1 MTENA
6 SAIDKTSTI
15 LPEED
20 DPASRPDDDLPDLTT
35 PYWTERFD
43 KAVVQRG
50 RPKGAVTKVST
61 TLRLD
66 PEVLAAFKADGPG
79 WQSRINA
86 ALRRAVG
93 L

>member
-1 MTENA
+1 MPAKSPDMPLNSLTATDDN
-6 SAIDKTSTI
+6 
-15 LPEED
+15 
-20 DPASRPDDDLPDLTT
+20 DPASMPDDDIPDLTT

-43 KAVVQRG
+43 KATVTRG
-50 RPKGAVTKVST
+50 RPKAAVTKVST

>member
-1 MTENA
+1 MTEK
-6 SAIDKTSTI
+6 SPVS
-15 LPEED
+15 
-20 DPASRPDDDLPDLTT
+20 DPASEPDDDLPDFTT

-43 KAVVQRG
+43 KAPVTRG

>member
-1 MTENA
+1 MTGNA
-6 SAIDKTSTI
+6 PDMDKTSAI
-15 LPEED
+15 LAEED
-20 DPASRPDDDLPDLTT
+20 DPASRPDNDIPDMST

-43 KAVVQRG
+43 KAIVQRG
-50 RPKGAVTKVST
+50 RPKEAVTKVST

>member
-6 SAIDKTSTI
+6 PDMDKTSAI
-15 LPEED
+15 LPETD
-20 DPASRPDDDLPDLTT
+20 DPASRPDDDIPDMTT

-43 KAVVQRG
+43 KAIVQRG

>member
-6 SAIDKTSTI
+6 PDTHRSSETVT
-15 LPEED
+15 D
-20 DPASRPDDDLPDLTT
+20 DDDTASMPDDDIPDMST

-43 KAVVQRG
+43 KAIVTRG
-50 RPKGAVTKVST
+50 RPKAEVTKVST

-66 PEVLAAFKADGPG
+66 PEVLAAFKAEGPG